1 MIITINKKKI
11 TLKYTVRS
19 LMMYENMTQKSFAPS
34 TLTDV
39 ITFMYCVV
47 LASTKDYSL
56 KFDEFINYLD
66 EHPDTVNK
74 FAEWLQDEGNVNTDL
89 SKK

>member
-11 TLKYTVRS
+11 TLKYTVRAM
-19 LMMYENMTQKSFAPS
+19 MMYENMTQKSFAPS

-47 LASTKDYSL
+47 VSSMKDYSL
-56 KFDEFINYLD
+56 KFDDFISYLD
-66 EHPDTVNK
+66 EHPETINK
-74 FAEWLQDEGNVNTDL
+74 FAEWLQDNGNANSDF